1 MFNPIRSVLPAIAA
15 LMVVGVILNT
25 PIASGTVA
33 GGRGRARAARTLS
46 VHDLAKTHL
55 VNASGDTLIEEGRA
69 FGSLP
74 GSARVTLS
82 FNGSTTTSRFTFHL
96 SGGSISGRGRAKL
109 HSGNGHYESFGGT
122 ATIIG
127 GTGRY
132 AHISGNGGFY
142 GVLDRSNSNAEV
154 QVTGN
159 LHM

>member
-15 LMVVGVILNT
+15 LSVVGVILDT
-25 PIASGTVA
+25 PVAAGSGA
-33 GGRGRARAARTLS
+33 GGSGQARAARTLS